1 MIWLDQKDPIW
12 TCVSRLK
19 ECAFVLSSSALDYGK
34 RPFTINSF
42 CAVQYRLS
50 RKKKKRKKF
59 CKPSMQLTEESVAL
73 PKFPFVFFRLLG
85 TQTLWPN
92 LYATLLYIQ
101 IFSLHPLSR
110 GKYDE
115 FFAQNRICC
124 MGNSLFIDHEI
135 MNNFSKTN
143 PGKKSN
149 TYLCI

>member
-1 MIWLDQKDPIW
+1 M
-12 TCVSRLK
+12 SRLK

-73 PKFPFVFFRLLG
+73 PKFPFVFFRLFG
-85 TQTLWPN
+85 TQTLGPN
-92 LYATLLYIQ
+92 LYATLSYIQ

-115 FFAQNRICC
+115 FFAKNRIC
-124 MGNSLFIDHEI
+124 FIEFFYTWS
-135 MNNFSKTN
+135 MQ
-143 PGKKSN
+143 
-149 TYLCI
+149 

>member
-1 MIWLDQKDPIW
+1 M
-12 TCVSRLK
+12 SRLK

-42 CAVQYRLS
+42 CAVQYCLS
-50 RKKKKRKKF
+50 RKKRKKF

-73 PKFPFVFFRLLG
+73 PKFPFVFFRLFG
-85 TQTLWPN
+85 TQTLGPN

-115 FFAQNRICC
+115 FLHKIEFV
-124 MGNSLFIDHEI
+124 L
-135 MNNFSKTN
+135 
-143 PGKKSN
+143 
-149 TYLCI
+149 

>member
-1 MIWLDQKDPIW
+1 MAFFSSKKDIVSKKNPSHRQVFPSPILTSLFYLKSLLMDQKDPIW

-85 TQTLWPN
+85 TQTLGPN

-115 FFAQNRICC
+115 FFA
-124 MGNSLFIDHEI
+124 
-135 MNNFSKTN
+135 
-143 PGKKSN
+143 
-149 TYLCI
+149 

>member
-1 MIWLDQKDPIW
+1 MAFFSSKKDIVSKKNPSHRQVFHSPILTSLFYLKSLLMDQKDPIW

-73 PKFPFVFFRLLG
+73 PKFPFVFFRLWDL
-85 TQTLWPN
+85 TYMP
-92 LYATLLYIQ
+92 LYRTYRYFPYIHSLVGNTI
-101 IFSLHPLSR
+101 IFCT
-110 GKYDE
+110 K
-115 FFAQNRICC
+115 
-124 MGNSLFIDHEI
+124 
-135 MNNFSKTN
+135 
-143 PGKKSN
+143 
-149 TYLCI
+149 